1 LKNTPEEFVELS
13 RRGSNK
19 TFKKQQIEKAS
30 EEEKKVF
37 FSLVDHSQNE
47 CVKEKQTFWF
57 DPVVDPKK
65 FVLKQPICVKEGVS
79 FLLFAALPNNKPIEL
94 LPAHFEEIGSG
105 FCVHTGFYES
115 DGVENL
121 KQFSISIYS
130 LYSQLSEGIFAGP
143 SSASLSR
150 HKELRVS
157 LFNMG
162 NKVLMIE
169 PADPIGEIVF
179 NKCYVPD
186 IAPASCL
193 IERFQGETNQIFLTE
208 KSLIS
213 SCFAFSH
220 FSFNFKIFSRSSKEA
235 F

>member
-1 LKNTPEEFVELS
+1 MAENPIKKLKNTPDEIVEVS
-13 RRGSNK
+13 RRESNK
-19 TFKKQQIEKAS
+19 TFKKQQIAKAG

-37 FSLVDHSQNE
+37 SVVDLSQNE
-47 CVKEKQTFWF
+47 CMKETQTFWF

-105 FCVHTGFYES
+105 FCVHTGVYEN
-115 DGVENL
+115 DVENL
-121 KQFSISIYS
+121 KKFSISIYS

-143 SSASLSR
+143 SSASLNR
-150 HKELRVS
+150 HKELKVS

-162 NKVLMIE
+162 SKMLVIE

-179 NKCYVPD
+179 NRCHIPN
-186 IAPASCL
+186 IAPVSCL
-193 IERFQGETNQIFLTE
+193 IERFQGETIKFIL
-208 KSLIS
+208 
-213 SCFAFSH
+213 
-220 FSFNFKIFSRSSKEA
+220 
-235 F
+235 